1 MTSGEGAGTRLHE
14 LAKKK
19 SKDRKLAIDHAI
31 QEKEQIFN
39 SYSFQPK
46 LVTRRSSMS
55 DLSQNMAGVPSENH
69 SLNKE
74 NPHFNHQ
81 RKRSV

>member
-1 MTSGEGAGTRLHE
+1 MLTSGEGAGTRLHE

-19 SKDRKLAIDHAI
+19 TKDRKLAVDHAL

-46 LVTRRSSMS
+46 LVTRRSSMTN
-55 DLSQNMAGVPSENH
+55 LSPGVASETHQDN
-69 SLNKE
+69 S
-74 NPHFNHQ
+74 HFNRQ

>member
-1 MTSGEGAGTRLHE
+1 MTNGEGAGSRLHE

-19 SKDRKLAIDHAI
+19 SKDRKMAIENAN

-46 LVTRRSSMS
+46 LVTRRSSMTN
-55 DLSQNMAGVPSENH
+55 LSAQMAVPSEN
-69 SLNKE
+69 
-74 NPHFNHQ
+74 
-81 RKRSV
+81 